1 MLRHQHNLI
10 HLPLSFQ
17 HQNCV
22 DVCVCVFCVCMC
34 VCQCVCVCVC
44 VCKRRDRVR
53 EEEAENVDGREHTMD
68 ERGSSVC
75 GWEVKG
81 EAMGWD
87 WRPVVRSGRGEEG

>member
-34 VCQCVCVCVC
+34 VCSSESARAHYITILAGQPAALAKVCFYADADWPNKAPLSVKVWRE
-44 VCKRRDRVR
+44 KPITRVR
-53 EEEAENVDGREHTMD
+53 SEDPGY
-68 ERGSSVC
+68 
-75 GWEVKG
+75 
-81 EAMGWD
+81 
-87 WRPVVRSGRGEEG
+87 